1 MKTKL
6 NNYIKIFKI
15 LPLKQKKTCVGLVI
29 MMFFGA
35 VMETVGIGLLYPLI
49 TIIGDSESIVKCEKY
64 PFVQKVLSF
73 FCVTN
78 HIRFIVFSSILLLI
92 FYIIKN
98 VFLFYLNKKLID
110 FSLNNQKDYTTK
122 LYEYYLRKPYLFH
135 VKTNYSIISRNVS
148 AGGDYVFM
156 VILNNTLNIITELI
170 TLLIIWIFLL
180 VVDWLIALIISLVM
194 GPVILVMMNYFRKR
208 LTDLGITQS
217 RASAE
222 YGKWLVQGF
231 FSIKETKVL
240 QKEDYYVNQ
249 FDKVYS
255 EYINSSKYYKEINCI
270 PKSLIEVIAMSGIIL
285 LIIVEVLIKRD
296 PSAVIPVM
304 SVLALAA
311 VRLMPG
317 VTRIINYLNSVK
329 FQMPLFLE
337 IYEDFM
343 AVKNFEPKNITPV
356 IGENKNKVYITF
368 DKKIKVMDICFKYP
382 ESNNEV
388 LHNVSFEIPKGKF
401 VGIIGSSGA
410 GKTTFVDIL
419 LGLLKPQ
426 RGKIL
431 IDGIDIN
438 ENLVGW
444 LNHLAYVPQTIYL
457 IDSSIRENIAIGVD
471 ADNIDDAKLEKVL
484 KMAEL
489 YDFVQSLP
497 EKEYTGVGDK
507 GARISGGQRQR
518 IGIARALYQ
527 EPDVLVLDEATS
539 ALDTETEKAITET
552 IKKLKGTITI
562 IAIAHRLSTLE
573 KCDFKIKF
581 ENGHAEI
588 I

>member
-1 MKTKL
+1 MKSKFD
-6 NNYIKIFKI
+6 NYLKIFRI
-15 LPLKQKKTCVGLVI
+15 LSPKQKRTCFGLVI

-35 VMETVGIGLLYPLI
+35 VMETAGIGLLYPLI
-49 TIIGDSESIVKCEKY
+49 SIIGDPESINKVENY
-64 PFVQKVLSF
+64 PLIQKILISF
-73 FCVTN
+73 GINT
-78 HIRFIVFSSILLLI
+78 HIRFIVFASLLLLI
-92 FYIIKN
+92 FYIVKN
-98 VFLFYLNKKLID
+98 VFLFYLNKRLID
-110 FSLNNQKDYTTK
+110 FSLNNQKDYTTR

-135 VKTNYSIISRNVS
+135 TKTNYSVISRNVS

-180 VVDWLIALIISLVM
+180 VVDWLIALVISLVI
-194 GPVILVMMNYFRKR
+194 GPVILIMMNFFRKR
-208 LTDLGITQS
+208 LTELGTTQS
-217 RASAE
+217 RASAA

-249 FDKVYS
+249 FDRVYT

-285 LIIVEVLIKRD
+285 LIIIEVLIKRD
-296 PSAVIPVM
+296 PSAIIPVM

-317 VTRIINYLNSVK
+317 VTRIINYFNSVK

-337 IYEDFM
+337 LYDDFI
-343 AVKNFEPKNITPV
+343 AVKNYEYKKELTYNVEDKINIPFDDKIEVKN
-356 IGENKNKVYITF
+356 
-368 DKKIKVMDICFKYP
+368 ICFKYP
-382 ESNNEV
+382 ESNKEI

-426 RGKIL
+426 SGEIL
-431 IDGIDIN
+431 IDGLDISKN
-438 ENLVGW
+438 ISGW

-471 ADNIDDAKLEKVL
+471 TDKIDDVKLEKVL

-489 YDFVQSLP
+489 YEFVQTLP
-497 EKEYTGVGDK
+497 KKENTGVGDK

-527 EPDVLVLDEATS
+527 NPDVLVLDEATS

-552 IKKLKGTITI
+552 IQKLKGAITI

-573 KCDFKIKF
+573 KCDFKIRF
-581 ENGHAEI
+581 DNGSVEI